1 MTENKKNKEISRRK
15 FVAGASLVIGGAGV
29 GAPLVRGAG
38 EAVTAEAAAVSSQ
51 ESAKAKSPAEYEVV
65 SPEGMSIT
73 KMIAMAPRLD
83 TLEGKTIGFAT
94 NRLFKYEVTFPAIEK
109 VLLEKYPTAKIVP
122 HTEFHSIRTNE
133 MAANVRIKVVDDLG
147 AEFLEKGCDAVITG
161 NGG

>member
-15 FVAGASLVIGGAGV
+15 FVAGAGLAIGGAGISV
-29 GAPLVRGAG
+29 PLVRGSV
-38 EAVTAEAAAVSSQ
+38 EARTAEAVAVSSQ
-51 ESAKAKSPAEYEVV
+51 GKANVKNSAEYEVV
-65 SPEGMSIT
+65 SPEGMSTI
-73 KMIAMAPRLD
+73 KMIDMAPRLD

-109 VLLEKYPTAKIVP
+109 ILLKKYPKAKIVP

-133 MAANVRIKVVDDLG
+133 MAANVRTKIVDDLG
-147 AEFLEKGCDAVITG
+147 AAFRDKGCDAVITG